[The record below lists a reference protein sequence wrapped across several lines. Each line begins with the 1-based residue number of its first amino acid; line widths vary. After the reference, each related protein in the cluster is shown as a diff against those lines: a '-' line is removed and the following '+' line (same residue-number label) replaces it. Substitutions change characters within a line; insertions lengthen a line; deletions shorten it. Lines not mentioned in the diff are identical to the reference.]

1 MVLHSVV
8 LIRILAK
15 KVIIHILYV
24 NRKYEVTSSYVVQS
38 EATNNNGSTVSH
50 QPISWDKEDTSLKG
64 SSDVRILLHYII
76 IHHYHRR
83 GERFW
88 LNPPPFYCTQT
99 PQYHRGEEDNSG
111 RAGQLTLLLISTEFD
126 LHST

>member
-1 MVLHSVV
+1 MSSSDMQLLSV
-8 LIRILAK
+8 A
-15 KVIIHILYV
+15 
-24 NRKYEVTSSYVVQS
+24 QS
-38 EATNNNGSTVSH
+38 EATTNNGSAVTPTDQLGQGRDLV
-50 QPISWDKEDTSLKG
+50 KG

-88 LNPPPFYCTQT
+88 LNPSPFYCTQT

-111 RAGQLTLLLISTEFD
+111 RAGRFIRLLIVKESQFYLTLPNAPAPNSQPAAQLQ
-126 LHST
+126 